1 MRSVAW
7 VSPFRLKILAR
18 FAPAGRENTYAL
30 RMLVKQRLAERDGF
44 AVVDVR
50 RGSAPGGWSEP
61 ETVSSYGVV
70 FVRSGSFRRL
80 SDGVESV
87 VDPTSLYFEA
97 PGRPERIRH
106 SHEGDGRCTA
116 IELAPELVE
125 PLLHAALPPGAVPS
139 PPFVDLEHRRLL
151 ALAHRAPAEIA
162 PEQVMTFVASV
173 VAQGVAV
180 RHAPDNSR
188 RRAVDAVRELLT
200 ADPRLGL
207 LALARH
213 VALSPYHLS
222 RIFAAET
229 GQTISNYRNC
239 LRARAALERI
249 GEGERSL
256 ARMAADLGFA
266 DHAHLT
272 RVVRREAGA
281 PPSTLRE
288 LLRFGA

>member
-1 MRSVAW
+1 
-7 VSPFRLKILAR
+7 LKILAR
-18 FAPAGRENTYAL
+18 LIPAGRKRAYAL
-30 RMLVKQRLAERDGF
+30 RVLVQQRLTECDSF

-50 RGSAPGGWSEP
+50 GGFGAGVWSPP
-61 ETVSSYGVV
+61 ETPSSYGVV
-70 FVRSGSFRRL
+70 FVRSGCFHRL
-80 SDGVESV
+80 SEGVEAV
-87 VDPTSLYFEA
+87 LDPTSVYFEA
-97 PGRPERIRH
+97 PGREQRLFHGRAD
-106 SHEGDGRCTA
+106 GDRRTT
-116 IELAPELVE
+116 IELAPELLE
-125 PLLHAALPPGAVPS
+125 PLLSAPLTAGAVTS
-139 PPFVDLEHRRLL
+139 SPFVDLEHRRLL
-151 ALAHRAPAEIA
+151 ALAHRAPAHVDED
-162 PEQVMTFVASV
+162 QVMTLVMSV
-173 VAQGVAV
+173 VAQASATRRAADSV
-180 RHAPDNSR
+180 R
-188 RRAVDAVRELLT
+188 RRAVDTVRELLT

-207 LALARH
+207 LALARQ

-249 GEGERSL
+249 GEGDRSL

>member
-1 MRSVAW
+1 V
-7 VSPFRLKILAR
+7 
-18 FAPAGRENTYAL
+18 
-30 RMLVKQRLAERDGF
+30 LVEQRLTESDRF

-50 RGSAPGGWSEP
+50 GGSGAGDWSPP
-61 ETVSSYGVV
+61 ERPAAYGVV
-70 FVRSGSFRRL
+70 FVRSGCFRRR
-80 SDGVESV
+80 SAGVESV
-87 VDPTSLYFEA
+87 LDPTSVYFEA
-97 PGRPERIRH
+97 PGREQQLLH
-106 SHEGDGRCTA
+106 AQASGDRRTA
-116 IELAPELVE
+116 IELAPELLE
-125 PLLHAALPPGAVPS
+125 PLLSEPLPASAVTS

-151 ALAHRAPAEIA
+151 ALAHRTPAQVDE
-162 PEQVMTFVASV
+162 EQVLTLVSSV
-173 VAQGVAV
+173 VVQASAV
-180 RHAPDNSR
+180 RRAADSVR
-188 RRAVDAVRELLT
+188 RRAVDTVRELLT

-207 LALARH
+207 LALARQ

-222 RIFAAET
+222 RIFAEET

-266 DHAHLT
+266 DHAHMT

>member
-1 MRSVAW
+1 MAPARRG
-7 VSPFRLKILAR
+7 RLKILAR
-18 FAPAGRENTYAL
+18 LASAGRKKAYAL
-30 RMLVKQRLAERDGF
+30 GVLEQQRLAECDGF
-44 AVVDVR
+44 AVIDVR
-50 RGSAPGGWSEP
+50 GGPGTGDWSPPEAP
-61 ETVSSYGVV
+61 SSYGVV
-70 FVRSGSFRRL
+70 FVRSGCFRRL
-80 SDGVESV
+80 SEGFESV
-87 VDPTSLYFEA
+87 LDPTSVYFES
-97 PGRPERIRH
+97 PGREQRLLHAQAGRERR
-106 SHEGDGRCTA
+106 TA
-116 IELAPELVE
+116 IELAPGLLE
-125 PLLHAALPPGAVPS
+125 PLLHAPLPATAVAS

-151 ALAHRAPAEIA
+151 ALAHRAPAQIDE
-162 PEQVMTFVASV
+162 EHVMTLVLSV
-173 VAQGVAV
+173 VAQASAARRTADSV
-180 RHAPDNSR
+180 R
-188 RRAVDAVRELLT
+188 RRAVDTVRELLT

-207 LALARH
+207 LALARQ

>member
-1 MRSVAW
+1 MAPR
-7 VSPFRLKILAR
+7 PRERLKILAR
-18 FAPAGRENTYAL
+18 LASSGRKKAYAL
-30 RMLVKQRLAERDGF
+30 RVLVQQRLTECDGF

-50 RGSAPGGWSEP
+50 GGLGAGVWSPP
-61 ETVSSYGVV
+61 ETPAAYGVV
-70 FVRSGSFRRL
+70 FVRSGCFRRL
-80 SDGVESV
+80 SDGVEAV
-87 VDPTSLYFEA
+87 LDPTSVYFEA
-97 PGRPERIRH
+97 PGREQQLFHAQADADRR
-106 SHEGDGRCTA
+106 TA
-116 IELAPELVE
+116 IELAPALLE
-125 PLLHAALPPGAVPS
+125 PLLSTALPAAAVTS
-139 PPFVDLEHRRLL
+139 TPFVDLEHRRLL
-151 ALAHRAPAEIA
+151 ALAHRTPAQVDV
-162 PEQVMTFVASV
+162 EQVMTLVSSV
-173 VAQGVAV
+173 VAQASSARRTADSV
-180 RHAPDNSR
+180 R
-188 RRAVDAVRELLT
+188 RRAVDTVRELLT

-207 LALARH
+207 LALARQ

-222 RIFAAET
+222 RIFAADT

-239 LRARAALERI
+239 LRARAALERL

>member
-1 MRSVAW
+1 V
-7 VSPFRLKILAR
+7 
-18 FAPAGRENTYAL
+18 
-30 RMLVKQRLAERDGF
+30 LVKQRLAECDRF

-50 RGSAPGGWSEP
+50 GGSGAGDWSAPEAP
-61 ETVSSYGVV
+61 SSYGVV
-70 FVRSGSFRRL
+70 FVRSGCFRRL
-80 SDGVESV
+80 SNGVESV
-87 VDPTSLYFEA
+87 LDPTSVYFES
-97 PGRPERIRH
+97 PGREQRLLHPRDG
-106 SHEGDGRCTA
+106 GDRRTA
-116 IELAPELVE
+116 IELAPELLE
-125 PLLHAALPPGAVPS
+125 PLLNVPLPAAAVMS
-139 PPFVDLEHRRLL
+139 TPFVDLEHRRLL
-151 ALAHRAPAEIA
+151 ALAHRTPAQVDED
-162 PEQVMTFVASV
+162 QVMTLVMSV
-173 VAQGVAV
+173 VAQASAARRTADSV
-180 RHAPDNSR
+180 R
-188 RRAVDAVRELLT
+188 RRAVDTVRELLT
-200 ADPRLGL
+200 ADPRLSL

>member
-1 MRSVAW
+1 V
-7 VSPFRLKILAR
+7 
-18 FAPAGRENTYAL
+18 
-30 RMLVKQRLAERDGF
+30 LVQQRLTECDGF

-50 RGSAPGGWSEP
+50 GGFGAGVWSPP
-61 ETVSSYGVV
+61 EIPSSYGVV
-70 FVRSGSFRRL
+70 FVRSGCFHRL
-80 SDGVESV
+80 SEGVEAV
-87 VDPTSLYFEA
+87 LDPTSVYFEA
-97 PGRPERIRH
+97 PGREQRLFHGRAD
-106 SHEGDGRCTA
+106 GDRRTT
-116 IELAPELVE
+116 IELAPELLE
-125 PLLHAALPPGAVPS
+125 PLLGAPLTAGAVTS
-139 PPFVDLEHRRLL
+139 SPFVDLEHRRLL
-151 ALAHRAPAEIA
+151 ALAHRAPAHVDE
-162 PEQVMTFVASV
+162 EQVMTLVMSV
-173 VAQGVAV
+173 VAQASATRRAADSV
-180 RHAPDNSR
+180 R
-188 RRAVDAVRELLT
+188 RRAVDTVRELLT

-207 LALARH
+207 LALARQ

-249 GEGERSL
+249 GEGDRSL